1 MTCTP
6 KRYRF
11 FTGLILGLFLF
22 SCSTTHPLKT
32 EKKQAEHLPDL
43 PVSEIDIPIRV
54 AAAPL
59 LVKTES
65 GIPTTFTSD
74 GWPNFMQPTCDFRY
88 KYRFVRTKIQLSCT
102 NNQIGVSFGG
112 SYQVAG
118 GKTLCTAGI
127 PVAPWVSGSC
137 GFVPEPMR
145 KVTIALQSNLQ
156 FTPGYQ
162 LKTKTAVS
170 QLQTSD
176 RCQVSLF
183 SSDITQLVLDSI
195 RSSLMA
201 YGSSI
206 DQQLAATSF
215 SNYLQQAASMVY
227 KALPVG
233 QYGYLLVDPTAMRI
247 GPLNYA
253 NDSFSISVGMSLHP
267 LAGSDAAMVVPGTKS
282 LPPLEQHPA
291 RHGIRLYLDAVYDY
305 AFLSKLLHDSL
316 YNKVFDVKNR
326 TIVVKDCAVR
336 GIGNHEIEVKVDFAG
351 SNHGSL
357 FLRGRPEL
365 DSAKQTLTLQHISY
379 SMEGEDL
386 ALKLARSLFKNKIR
400 KTLQGNAYLDL
411 AALLRG
417 NMPRIDNLINKQIA
431 RGIRSS
437 GKATDIRMIG
447 LLVTDDH
454 LEAQA
459 VFVGELSLLSDGIF

>member
-1 MTCTP
+1 MACTP
-6 KRYRF
+6 IPYRF
-11 FTGLILGLFLF
+11 SAGFILLLFLF
-22 SCSTTHPLKT
+22 SCASTHPLKT
-32 EKKQAEHLPDL
+32 EKKQPEHLPEL
-43 PVSEIDIPIRV
+43 PLSEIDIPIRM

-65 GIPTTFTSD
+65 GIPITFTSD

-88 KYRFVRTKIQLSCT
+88 KYRFVRSKIQLSCV

-127 PVAPWVSGSC
+127 PVTPWVSGSC
-137 GFVPEPMR
+137 GFGPEPMR
-145 KVTIALQSNLQ
+145 KVSISLQSNLQ
-156 FTPGYQ
+156 FLPTYQ
-162 LKTKTAVS
+162 IKTKTIVS
-170 QLQTSD
+170 QLQSSD

-215 SNYLQQAASMVY
+215 SKYLQQAASMLY
-227 KALPVG
+227 KAMPAA
-233 QYGYLLVDPTAMRI
+233 QYGYLLVNPSAMRI
-247 GPLNYA
+247 GPLKYA

-267 LAGSDAAMVVPGTKS
+267 VAGSDATMSVPGASS

-291 RHGIRLYLDAVYDY
+291 RHGIRLYMEAVYDY
-305 AFLSKLLHDSL
+305 TFLSKLLHDSL
-316 YNKVFDVKNR
+316 HNKVFDLKNR

-336 GIGNHEIEVKVDFAG
+336 GIGNHEIEVRVDFAG

-357 FLRGRPEL
+357 YLRGRPEL
-365 DSAKQTLTLQHISY
+365 DTAKQTLTLQHISY

-411 AALLRG
+411 AALLKG
-417 NMPRIDNLINKQIA
+417 NMPRIDQMLNKPVA
-431 RGIRSS
+431 RGIFSS
-437 GKATDIRMIG
+437 GRATDIRMIG
-447 LLVTDDH
+447 LLVTEDH

-459 VFVGELSLLSDGIF
+459 VFVGELSVLSDGIF